1 MRTLVIGYGNP
12 SRQDDGV
19 GLAVVNGLR
28 ARAGRTLL
36 EEGEDGFDELGQA
49 LDTLF
54 LQQLSPELAE
64 TLADYDH
71 LVLVDAHLGGSPGL
85 VHRTELDPRAEA
97 AIVSHHF
104 RPGTML
110 RFDAPAIRPGAFSGI
125 GFRARLRLRL
135 HIRDVAR
142 DGRGR
147 GPGDRRPLDPFRQ
160 LLIVSSS
167 SSSICGRYI
176 IWPASEF
183 NIDALAARGNGSEGR
198 GNGHSQ
204 GRHAS
209 DHHVRPVDAGRRL
222 HRGRRVL
229 LDDRGCRARPACC
242 PTASSA

>member
-36 EEGEDGFDELGQA
+36 EEGEDGFDGLGQA

-110 RFDAPAIRPGAFSGI
+110 ALTLQLYGRAPSAELVSVRGFAFDFTSEMSPETAEGVAQVIEDLWTRF
-125 GFRARLRLRL
+125 
-135 HIRDVAR
+135 
-142 DGRGR
+142 
-147 GPGDRRPLDPFRQ
+147 
-160 LLIVSSS
+160 
-167 SSSICGRYI
+167 
-176 IWPASEF
+176 
-183 NIDALAARGNGSEGR
+183 GNS
-198 GNGHSQ
+198 
-204 GRHAS
+204 
-209 DHHVRPVDAGRRL
+209 
-222 HRGRRVL
+222 
-229 LDDRGCRARPACC
+229 
-242 PTASSA
+242 